1 MYKKATGPSDK
12 SRPSVLTQ
20 EYNPYNENQLHIL
33 DSTLEAEEREK
44 AKALAISDKQHKSRV
59 IWLVIFDLLFLTV
72 FCLMSVQSHWLHPFN
87 FAYFGLTSMNLL
99 YCLVVLCIVTSNK
112 MFSSKPN
119 CLLRFNL
126 RTRQLQVLANALMS
140 AALHYELKATQP
152 FFFSALIPLATLS
165 IVHLAH
171 ICQSKGRLRVS
182 VMYWFAYSGYEY
194 L

>member
-1 MYKKATGPSDK
+1 MYKKATGLHDK
-12 SRPSVLTQ
+12 SRPATLAQ

-33 DSTLEAEEREK
+33 DSALEAEEREK
-44 AKALAISDKQHKSRV
+44 AKAGAISDKQHKSRV
-59 IWLVIFDLLFLTV
+59 VWASAFDLLLLLGL
-72 FCLMSVQSHWLHPFN
+72 CLLSAQSYWMHPFN
-87 FAYFGLTSMNLL
+87 FAYLGFTSMNLL
-99 YCLVVLCIVTSNK
+99 FGLIVLCIVASNK

-126 RTRQLQVLANALMS
+126 RTRQLQVLANALIC
-140 AALHYELKATQP
+140 AAMHYELKTTEP
-152 FFFSALIPLATLS
+152 LLFSAFIPIATLS

-171 ICQSKGRLRVS
+171 ICQSKGRMRVS